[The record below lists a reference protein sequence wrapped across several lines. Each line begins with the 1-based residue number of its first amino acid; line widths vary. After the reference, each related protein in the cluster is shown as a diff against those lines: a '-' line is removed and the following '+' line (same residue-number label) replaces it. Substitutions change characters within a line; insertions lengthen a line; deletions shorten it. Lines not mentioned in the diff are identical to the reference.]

1 MKDKTYNYVYNNIL
15 ERVLEL
21 SESPSQFAEYLSL
34 QIRELIGA
42 KTIAIFVNSVT
53 GDPKIMSV
61 FPPRR
66 ERWASQAALHQLAGL
81 SFGFDKTRYL
91 NSSTSD
97 EEVLGL
103 QKVLEIEESIVI
115 PLIAANKVVGSIML
129 LGIMDNY
136 GIDAIINLLTQLS
149 GVFALIIRNSSLY
162 QNLEVEVALRT
173 KELQKSNEELSAREK
188 ELQKIN
194 QELTIAKEKAEESDR
209 LKSAFLANMSHEI
222 RTPMNG
228 ILGFSS
234 LLKEPGLSGEEQQE
248 YIRIIEKSG
257 DRMLNIINDLISISK
272 IESGQM
278 EISTESMNIN
288 QQFNFLNDFFKHET
302 KQKGLIFCM
311 RCPLPDNKVSINTDK
326 EKFVAILINLIKNSI
341 KYTNNGSIEFGYEFK
356 GDHFEFYVKDTGIGI
371 PKNKQQ
377 MIFNR
382 FVQVDSSI
390 SSGYEGAG
398 LGLSITK
405 AYVEM
410 LGGSIWLDSEIGKG
424 TIFFFTIP
432 VHKVPEIELAPQM
445 ESAIATEGITDGA
458 TILVAE
464 DDVNSSKFI
473 THVLKKLHS
482 KVILAQTGEEAV
494 ELCRN
499 NPQIDLVLMDI
510 KMPVMDGHTAT
521 KLIKVLQPNLPIIAQ
536 SAYALDTEIEIY
548 GDIFD
553 GYITK
558 PINADELK
566 QKVKQYVRNT

>member
-1 MKDKTYNYVYNNIL
+1 
-15 ERVLEL
+15 
-21 SESPSQFAEYLSL
+21 
-34 QIRELIGA
+34 
-42 KTIAIFVNSVT
+42 
-53 GDPKIMSV
+53 
-61 FPPRR
+61 
-66 ERWASQAALHQLAGL
+66 
-81 SFGFDKTRYL
+81 
-91 NSSTSD
+91 
-97 EEVLGL
+97 
-103 QKVLEIEESIVI
+103 
-115 PLIAANKVVGSIML
+115 
-129 LGIMDNY
+129 
-136 GIDAIINLLTQLS
+136 
-149 GVFALIIRNSSLY
+149 
-162 QNLEVEVALRT
+162 
-173 KELQKSNEELSAREK
+173 
-188 ELQKIN
+188 
-194 QELTIAKEKAEESDR
+194 
-209 LKSAFLANMSHEI
+209 MSHEI

-278 EISTESMNIN
+278 EISTESININ

-482 KVILAQTGEEAV
+482 KVILAHTGEEAV
-494 ELCRN
+494 ELCGN